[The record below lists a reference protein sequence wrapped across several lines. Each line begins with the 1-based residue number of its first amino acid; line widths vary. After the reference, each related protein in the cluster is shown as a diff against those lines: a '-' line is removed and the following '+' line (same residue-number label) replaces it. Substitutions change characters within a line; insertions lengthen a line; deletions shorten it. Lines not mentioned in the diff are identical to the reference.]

1 MHRTRSVA
9 QLEEYLPSMYL
20 GLGSVP
26 RTTFT
31 GCETNSNPSIHEMV
45 TGGAPLT
52 ILGALG
58 QPKIYEA
65 LSQKSISKFP
75 AIYIYIYIIILWS
88 GAITSILIK
97 VKSMNVFFP

>member
-1 MHRTRSVA
+1 
-9 QLEEYLPSMYL
+9 
-20 GLGSVP
+20 
-26 RTTFT
+26 
-31 GCETNSNPSIHEMV
+31 MV